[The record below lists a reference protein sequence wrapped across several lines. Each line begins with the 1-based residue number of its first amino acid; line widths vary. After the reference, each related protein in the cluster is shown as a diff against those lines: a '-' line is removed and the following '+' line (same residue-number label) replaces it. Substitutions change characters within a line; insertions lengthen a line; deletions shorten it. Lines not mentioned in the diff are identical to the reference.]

1 MTYLNTVGTEKA
13 MQLKTTINTSQT
25 THWIS
30 DLSKMNEELDKFEDR
45 ITENGT
51 GKLIIDFKEVD
62 LEFQGKQF
70 DIGVI
75 KYKKPKKKLSQET
88 INLKDKN
95 KSSQNLF

>member
-1 MTYLNTVGTEKA
+1 

>member
-1 MTYLNTVGTEKA
+1 
-13 MQLKTTINTSQT
+13 MQLKTTINTLQT
-25 THWIS
+25 THS
-30 DLSKMNEELDKFEDR
+30 TYDLSKMNEELEKFEER
-45 ITENGT
+45 ITEKGT
-51 GKLIIDFKEVD
+51 GKLIIDFKEID

>member
-1 MTYLNTVGTEKA
+1 
-13 MQLKTTINTSQT
+13 
-25 THWIS
+25 
-30 DLSKMNEELDKFEDR
+30 MNEELDKFEDR